1 MNLKLFMDK
10 ITIILRS
17 ALGNCR
23 KSQCLITWMQISVI
37 KKKALDVL
45 ILIYCIQCGKM
56 LVNIQYNLTDITVPL
71 PNTTISNYGMSQ
83 DMVLMLTYSE
93 ESPIFQMCFTYM
105 SSTACETPHG

>member
-1 MNLKLFMDK
+1 
-10 ITIILRS
+10 
-17 ALGNCR
+17 
-23 KSQCLITWMQISVI
+23 
-37 KKKALDVL
+37 
-45 ILIYCIQCGKM
+45 M

-105 SSTACETPHG
+105 SSTACETPHGWVTVWDYLDTNIQVDWARAIKKAPVDQG